1 MVEVVKTKQK
11 VMDAAVQ
18 LFNVQGYDGTSIREI
33 ARKAKVNQALV
44 SYYFGGKKGLLET
57 LMINFLE
64 GYVKTIEQALENI
77 ASKSA
82 KSCLLEMI
90 NNVLAYQRSNHH
102 LARFVHREITL
113 DTTLVR
119 ELMST
124 YLMKEKHYYGVV
136 IEHGIKQS
144 EFSRLPIDFFI
155 MQLRG
160 MLIMPY
166 LHPQYIREVYHLI
179 PHEHYFQE
187 RYMSHLTKWV
197 EDYICLSSKQ
207 EERTRTNHLIIKR

>member
-1 MVEVVKTKQK
+1 MEKVAKTKQK
-11 VMDAAVQ
+11 VVDAAVA
-18 LFNVQGYDGTSIREI
+18 LFNVQGYNGTSIREI
-33 ARKAKVNQALV
+33 AKRADVNPALV

-57 LMINFLE
+57 LMTTFLE
-64 GYVKTIEQALENI
+64 GYVTAIEEAVENI
-77 ASKSA
+77 SKKSA
-82 KSCLLEMI
+82 KTCLVEMI
-90 NNVLAYQRSNHH
+90 NNILVFQQKHHH
-102 LARFVHREITL
+102 LARFVHRETTL

-124 YLMKEKHYYGVV
+124 YMMKEKHYYRLV
-136 IEHGIKQS
+136 IEHGIKQM

-179 PHEHYFQE
+179 PHERYFLE
-187 RYMSHLTKWV
+187 RYMTHITKWV
-197 EDYICLSSKQ
+197 EDYICLNKGDEIRPNSH
-207 EERTRTNHLIIKR
+207 RLIIKQ